1 VDIWARLCVG
11 YLERKI
17 LFLRRITQIYITLIT
32 KIVVKHAIIG
42 FVFDILGKTLSYSK
56 DKAYI
61 EI

>member
-1 VDIWARLCVG
+1 LCVG